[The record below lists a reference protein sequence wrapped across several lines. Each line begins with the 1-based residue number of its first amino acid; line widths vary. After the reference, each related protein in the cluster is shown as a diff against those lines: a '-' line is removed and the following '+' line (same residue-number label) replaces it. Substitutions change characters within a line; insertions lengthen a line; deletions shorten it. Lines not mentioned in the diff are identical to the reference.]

1 MILASLPDRHADYTA
16 SAAYD
21 TEAMAG
27 PRATRILVWMCVLIA
42 VNQLGFGAIVPV
54 IALYARAFGVL
65 QSAIGVAIAVYG
77 LARFLVA
84 MPVGKLTDVL
94 GRRSALALGGLVTAA
109 GNLFCAYAPNFATFV
124 AARFV
129 AGAGA
134 ALVLIAAQIVLADI
148 TTPERRGRVM
158 AIYQGVFLFAVGVG
172 PYPGGLLA
180 EHFGLAAPFV
190 VYAAA
195 GTLVSVIAWLQI
207 PDTRATR
214 ASAEAA
220 TALPPF
226 SAQVRLLTAH
236 SAFLLVSLV
245 GFMSAVVRTGAL
257 FNVVPVLA
265 RDRLLLGTDRI
276 GFGLALSSVV
286 GLALAYPAGVL
297 VDRYGRKIVIVPAT
311 VAAGLSMLVFLAA
324 PSYAWF
330 LAGCVV
336 WSIAVGVSGAA
347 PAAYAADVAP
357 PGMNA
362 AAMSTYR
369 MLSDLGY
376 VVGPIALGV
385 VTDLFGAD
393 TALTMSA
400 VLMILVAALFAHF
413 APETFRSAR

>member
-1 MILASLPDRHADYTA
+1 MAD
-16 SAAYD
+16 
-21 TEAMAG
+21 
-27 PRATRILVWMCVLIA
+27 PRATRILVWMCVFIA

-54 IALYARAFGVL
+54 IALYARSFGVL
-65 QSAIGVAIAVYG
+65 QAAIGVAIAMYG

-84 MPVGKLTDVL
+84 VPVGKLTDVL
-94 GRRSALALGGLVTAA
+94 GRRAALALGGVVTAA
-109 GNLFCAYAPNFATFV
+109 GNLLCACAPNFATFV

-134 ALVLIAAQIVLADI
+134 ALVLIAGQIVLADI

-180 EHFGLAAPFV
+180 ERFGLAAPFV

-195 GTLVSVIAWLQI
+195 GVLASGIAWLQI
-207 PDTRATR
+207 PDTRAP
-214 ASAEAA
+214 AVSAEAA
-220 TALPPF
+220 TTLPPF
-226 SAQVRLLTAH
+226 AAQVRLLTAH
-236 SAFLLVSLV
+236 PGFLLVSLV
-245 GFMSAVVRTGAL
+245 GLMNAVVRTGAL

-286 GLALAYPAGVL
+286 GLLLAYPAGVL
-297 VDRYGRKIVIVPAT
+297 VDRYGRKTIIVPAT
-311 VAAGLSMLVFLAA
+311 AAAGVSMLLFLTAT
-324 PSYAWF
+324 SYAGF
-330 LAGCVV
+330 LTGCVV
-336 WSIAVGVSGAA
+336 WSVAVGVSGAA

-357 PGMNA
+357 HGMNA

-376 VVGPIALGV
+376 VVGPVALGA
-385 VTDLFGAD
+385 VTDFAGGDA
-393 TALTMSA
+393 ALTTA
-400 VLMILVAALFAHF
+400 AALMVVVAALFARF
-413 APETFRSAR
+413 APETYRSRA

>member
-1 MILASLPDRHADYTA
+1 MAD
-16 SAAYD
+16 
-21 TEAMAG
+21 
-27 PRATRILVWMCVLIA
+27 PRATRILVWMCVFIA

-54 IALYARAFGVL
+54 IALYARSFGVL
-65 QSAIGVAIAVYG
+65 QAAIGVAIAMYG

-84 MPVGKLTDVL
+84 VPVGKLTDVL
-94 GRRSALALGGLVTAA
+94 GRRAALALGGVVTAA
-109 GNLFCAYAPNFATFV
+109 GNLLCACAPNFATFV

-134 ALVLIAAQIVLADI
+134 ALVLIAGQIVLADI

-180 EHFGLAAPFV
+180 ERFGLAAPFV

-195 GTLVSVIAWLQI
+195 GVLASGIAWLQI
-207 PDTRATR
+207 PDTRAP
-214 ASAEAA
+214 AVSAEAA
-220 TALPPF
+220 TTLPPF
-226 SAQVRLLTAH
+226 TAQVRLLTAH
-236 SAFLLVSLV
+236 PGFLLVSLV
-245 GFMSAVVRTGAL
+245 GLMNAVVRTGAL

-286 GLALAYPAGVL
+286 GLLLAYPAGVL
-297 VDRYGRKIVIVPAT
+297 VDRYGRKTIIVPAT
-311 VAAGLSMLVFLAA
+311 AAAGVSMLLFLTAT
-324 PSYAWF
+324 SYAGF
-330 LAGCVV
+330 LTGCVV
-336 WSIAVGVSGAA
+336 WSVAVGVSGAA

-357 PGMNA
+357 HGMNA

-376 VVGPIALGV
+376 VVGPVALGA
-385 VTDLFGAD
+385 VTDFAGGDA
-393 TALTMSA
+393 ALTTA
-400 VLMILVAALFAHF
+400 AALMVVVAALFARF
-413 APETFRSAR
+413 APETYRSRA